1 MRQDEE
7 HITFEDL
14 LYHLTGEDED
24 GDPKSVMYA
33 GILEV
38 STDDAVE
45 EHTGFTAVPE
55 VSIDR
60 ISVTGKFVMVQINF
74 HYEANIW
81 LQRFMELLDEFY
93 QIIDKSKMFLLM
105 EITNL
110 LGDTNYHLTLLNP
123 VCYARGMDSM
133 QNPVI
138 VQVVFDTDTIFAVQD
153 NFDIE
158 DIRAELLR
166 EDDDELY
173 LQMVKNENKF
183 TKEVLNGIDNTDS
196 VIQGLSSI
204 RNTTKDPTKDD
215 KIRFTGEE

>member
-1 MRQDEE
+1 M
-7 HITFEDL
+7 
-14 LYHLTGEDED
+14 
-24 GDPKSVMYA
+24 
-33 GILEV
+33 
-38 STDDAVE
+38 
-45 EHTGFTAVPE
+45 
-55 VSIDR
+55 
-60 ISVTGKFVMVQINF
+60 
-74 HYEANIW
+74 W
-81 LQRFMELLDEFY
+81 LQRFTELLDEFY
-93 QIIDKSKMFLLM
+93 QSIDKSKMFLLM

-110 LGDTNYHLTLLNP
+110 LGDTDYHLTLLNP

-153 NFDIE
+153 NFNIE

-173 LQMVKNENKF
+173 LQMVKNEKQF
-183 TKEVLNGIDNTDS
+183 TKELLDGIDHTDG

-204 RNTTKDPTKDD
+204 RNTSKDPAKDE

>member
-7 HITFEDL
+7 YITFEDL
-14 LYHLTGEDED
+14 LYHLTGQDAD

-38 STDDAVE
+38 SKDDEVE
-45 EHTGFTAVPE
+45 ERTGFTAAPE

-74 HYEANIW
+74 HYEANMW
-81 LQRFMELLDEFY
+81 LQRFIELLDEFY
-93 QIIDKSKMFLLM
+93 QSIDKSNIFLLM

-110 LGDTNYHLTLLNP
+110 FGDTDYHLTLLNP

-196 VIQGLSSI
+196 VIQGLSSV
-204 RNTTKDPTKDD
+204 RNTSKNPTKDD
-215 KIRFTGEE
+215 KIRFTGKE

>member
-38 STDDAVE
+38 SKDDEIE
-45 EHTGFTAVPE
+45 ERTGFTAAPE

-60 ISVTGKFVMVQINF
+60 ISVIGKFVMVQINF
-74 HYEANIW
+74 HYEANMW

-110 LGDTNYHLTLLNP
+110 LGDTDYHLTLLNP

-138 VQVVFDTDTIFAVQD
+138 VQVIFDTDMIFAVQD
-153 NFDIE
+153 HFDIA
-158 DIRAELLR
+158 DIKAELLR

-173 LQMVKNENKF
+173 LQMVKNENQF
-183 TKEVLNGIDNTDS
+183 TKELLDGIDNTDS
-196 VIQGLSSI
+196 IIQGLSSI